1 MCVRCRLWRL
11 VSPFKPGL
19 EHLTELAKLTKLVLS
34 GTKVTAEGVKSSLLL
49 AAVATLGL
57 SFGWRRGQRTA

>member
-1 MCVRCRLWRL
+1 
-11 VSPFKPGL
+11 
-19 EHLTELAKLTKLVLS
+19 LTELAKLTKLVLS